1 MLLVERIEK
10 VYEKDVPYNIF
21 VVSCCHIF
29 NIKYRKSILSQTC
42 FFSYFLRLILLILSL
57 LIRFLRKSTI
67 FLQIS
72 FQDLRSVGLVRLKS
86 SKVSTEKKTHKAVFQ
101 RESGK
106 VKALNLRIALTTPLR
121 GHYRFPQFYLK
132 ASLASSNKLPRLKC
146 VFLQIVLY
154 IMYTIRSGKTFAE
167 KRLKIKDQD

>member
-1 MLLVERIEK
+1 M
-10 VYEKDVPYNIF
+10 
-21 VVSCCHIF
+21 
-29 NIKYRKSILSQTC
+29 
-42 FFSYFLRLILLILSL
+42 FFLILSSSYSL
-57 LIRFLRKSTI
+57 KFVSFDQVFAEIDNFSSNFILGSA
-67 FLQIS
+67 IS
-72 FQDLRSVGLVRLKS
+72 WSREVEKLKS
-86 SKVSTEKKTHKAVFQ
+86 LDREKTHKAVFQ

-154 IMYTIRSGKTFAE
+154 IMYTIRSENIFAE
-167 KRLKIKDQD
+167 KD